1 MAEKGARAELEALVR
16 QSYID
21 TGNLT
26 RAAEMHGVSRQ
37 AAADWKKRAGDE
49 WDKARERK
57 ATFGI
62 RMERLL
68 DREMTYA
75 EERQA
80 GAVEGSTLDN
90 LSKLG
95 ALVVK
100 FKSLEASGGPT
111 YDRAAVFL
119 DNLKWIAGWLKEND
133 MTALEVLSDN
143 FEDMATAF
151 KEQCLSA

>member
-1 MAEKGARAELEALVR
+1 
-16 QSYID
+16 
-21 TGNLT
+21 
-26 RAAEMHGVSRQ
+26 
-37 AAADWKKRAGDE
+37 
-49 WDKARERK
+49 
-57 ATFGI
+57 
-62 RMERLL
+62 METLL
-68 DREMTYA
+68 DRELTYA
-75 EERQA
+75 EGREA
-80 GAVEGSTLDN
+80 GAVEGGTLDN

-111 YDRAAVFL
+111 YDRAATFL

-143 FEDMATAF
+143 FEEMATAF